1 MQFRV
6 NLELNTMSVRL
17 YKNALCFASCLLM
30 AVLFASC
37 STFTEPEWASEMNS
51 RMLMMDLQV
60 DSDELQM
67 LNENRFSNLQVPGK
81 LYYMNGENGSRRMVR
96 TYLEAQGAGSRYFT
110 KWGYTFTLDGNEKIF
125 GLNRFNLSIQAYDK
139 SKIRSIVT
147 SRIFEK
153 AGFHVFESHH
163 AFLKINDKT
172 EGLYLLTERVEE
184 DFFNRRNIGVAEL
197 IKVVFGAKFSYE
209 SRNHLSDN
217 FEKKIPDDDN
227 YNNLADFISVLD
239 TANPAHIMSIAGRYL
254 NIRQYLTYHAVCSII
269 NNVDG
274 LTNNF
279 YLYRSAVG
287 KPYEIIPWDFDK
299 SFFSS
304 EPMGLYG
311 DSDIIRKLFAD
322 QECYRIYKEIV
333 RDLLETVFTE
343 ENLFP
348 IIDSAYDSIREAY
361 YKDPYL
367 RIKENSL
374 EDEVRDLKQFI
385 TERRLQLSTII

>member
-1 MQFRV
+1 MQFRFK
-6 NLELNTMSVRL
+6 LELNTMSVRL
-17 YKNALCFASCLLM
+17 YKKMLCFLSGLSM
-30 AVLFASC
+30 AVLVASC
-37 STFTEPEWASEMNS
+37 NTFTEPEWASEMNS
-51 RMLMMDLQV
+51 GILLMDLQV
-60 DSDELQM
+60 DNDELQM
-67 LNENRFSNLQVPGK
+67 LRENRFSNLQVPGK
-81 LYYMNGENGSRRMVR
+81 LYYMNGDNGSRKLVR
-96 TYLEAQGAGSRYFT
+96 TYLEAQGAGSRYFS
-110 KWGYTFTLDGNEKIF
+110 KWGYTFTLDDGERLF

-139 SKIRSIVT
+139 SMIRSIVT

-172 EGLYLLTERVEE
+172 EGFYVLTERVEE
-184 DFFNRRNIGVAEL
+184 DFFSRRNIGVAEL
-197 IKVVFGAKFSYE
+197 VKVVFGAKFSYE

-217 FEKKIPDDDN
+217 FEKKIPDDN
-227 YNNLADFISVLD
+227 NFNNLADFISVLD
-239 TANPAHIMSIAGRYL
+239 TTNPAHIRSIAGRYL

-279 YLYRSAVG
+279 YLYRSAAG

-333 RDLLETVFTE
+333 SNLLETVFTE
-343 ENLFP
+343 EYLFP
-348 IIDSAYDSIREAY
+348 IIDSAYAAIREAY

-374 EDEVRDLKQFI
+374 EDEVRNLKQFI
-385 TERRLQLSTII
+385 TERRRQLLTIM